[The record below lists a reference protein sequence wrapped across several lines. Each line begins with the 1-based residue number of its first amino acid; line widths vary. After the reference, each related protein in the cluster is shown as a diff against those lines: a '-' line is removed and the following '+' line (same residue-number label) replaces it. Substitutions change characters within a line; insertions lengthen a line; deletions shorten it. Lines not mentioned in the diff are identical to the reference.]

1 MQKTTTNWSER
12 PLFHAEK
19 NVIFASTRRRQDM
32 NCWLNTP
39 RLNVGNLQ
47 AIKQYWQFIETAE
60 FAH

>member
-1 MQKTTTNWSER
+1 MKKTNNNWSR
-12 PLFHAEK
+12 TPLFHAEK
-19 NVIFASTRRRQDM
+19 NIIPASTRKHHDM

-60 FAH
+60 FAQ